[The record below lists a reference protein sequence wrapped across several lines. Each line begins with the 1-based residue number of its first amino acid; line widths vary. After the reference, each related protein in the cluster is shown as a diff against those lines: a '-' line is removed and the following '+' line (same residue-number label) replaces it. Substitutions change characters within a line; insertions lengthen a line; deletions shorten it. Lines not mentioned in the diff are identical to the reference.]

1 MGLDQYFYKCKRKNF
16 EAYNKA
22 IEEWQK
28 DKPASS
34 KISNAEYDKLPK
46 AEQEKI
52 AKEVGE
58 WYNKEPEMADNG
70 IKEIGY
76 FSKVNFLMSFFS
88 YTGNCEFKEIAKCQ
102 LEDLVERCKEVLKT
116 KKCRKERAE
125 LLLPTQ
131 SGFFFG
137 RTSYDEYY
145 YQDVKEVQE
154 WVEGVLAN
162 LKDDEVVLMYCWW

>member
-1 MGLDQYFYKCKRKNF
+1 MGLDINFLKAKRTEYKAYT
-16 EAYNKA
+16 EAHEKW
-22 IEEWQK
+22 EK

-58 WYNKEPEMADNG
+58 WHKKEPKMP
-70 IKEIGY
+70 IKDIGY
-76 FSKVNFLMSFFS
+76 FRKVNFLMAFFS
-88 YTGNCEFKEIAKCQ
+88 YTENCETKEIAKCQ
-102 LEDLVERCKEVLKT
+102 LEDLFERCKEVLKT